1 VEERLKR
8 PEQWANLGKQE
19 DPEQWRSLKVV
30 RWEMMRISRGCLTM
44 KVTSDNGGGLEEKLG
59 RAWRE
64 LKNGGSRNTEE
75 RQKAIF
81 LYIYWAPRIDGI
93 GSGSLGADW
102 KSLARKLEVILG

>member
-30 RWEMMRISRGCLTM
+30 RWEMIRISRGCLTM

-59 RAWRE
+59 RAWRG
-64 LKNGGSRNTEE
+64 LKNGVVEGPGIRKKDKRLSSCIFTE
-75 RQKAIF
+75 
-81 LYIYWAPRIDGI
+81 LPG
-93 GSGSLGADW
+93 
-102 KSLARKLEVILG
+102 

>member
-1 VEERLKR
+1 
-8 PEQWANLGKQE
+8 
-19 DPEQWRSLKVV
+19 
-30 RWEMMRISRGCLTM
+30 MRISRGCLTM

-81 LYIYWAPRIDGI
+81 LYIY
-93 GSGSLGADW
+93 
-102 KSLARKLEVILG
+102 